1 MQHFLQNRPV
11 RPHDL
16 RHRARCVG
24 QVVRADVEEQHPRR
38 KVKNA
43 DSKVRQQFVR
53 HEAADAAVVH
63 HNRQIVFRDELL
75 NRKHF
80 HQRRPGK
87 DDLPLLRGLVQLSM
101 RVILSCL
108 SMLFSSYA
116 DYCLRHSAG

>member
-1 MQHFLQNRPV
+1 MICAIGR
-11 RPHDL
+11 
-16 RHRARCVG
+16 

-87 DDLPLLRGLVQLSM
+87 DDLPLPRGLVQLT
-101 RVILSCL
+101 I
-108 SMLFSSYA
+108 A
-116 DYCLRHSAG
+116 DDFVLLVHAFFLLC